1 MPSCRRRH
9 GKSRPHIH
17 VSLGSFLSVSFAQLD
32 EIAGGLAKSKARACR
47 RGVEDWA
54 WSQGGR
60 PGPTTA
66 SWTERR
72 SPRRWTGS
80 CVATRWGPRTDL
92 RKAALLKDAARAACE
107 EVGERCHVF
116 RQVHFG
122 VGSAIKS
129 RPVELNVE
137 VVDYYLSQCDR

>member
-1 MPSCRRRH
+1 
-9 GKSRPHIH
+9 
-17 VSLGSFLSVSFAQLD
+17 
-32 EIAGGLAKSKARACR
+32 
-47 RGVEDWA
+47 
-54 WSQGGR
+54 
-60 PGPTTA
+60 
-66 SWTERR
+66 
-72 SPRRWTGS
+72 
-80 CVATRWGPRTDL
+80 L

-137 VVDYYLSQCDR
+137 VVDYYLSQCDRWTLTENLQVHCNFKSSK